1 MDKDNTMQV
10 MQILPVVIRKRFSE
24 VFKDLSD
31 VQEIRLRAGRPVII
45 LYGKSEYFFRYKRRP
60 YA

>member
-1 MDKDNTMQV
+1 MDKGNTMQV

-45 LYGKSEYFFRYKRRP
+45 LYGKS
-60 YA
+60 